1 MFTRCTILVTAAQ
14 MPQMTKQPTITL
26 AESQPPYFLGID
38 VGGTSIKIGLL
49 DDAGRTLAFAEI
61 DTQESLG
68 PKHAMRRVS
77 QTAREMTQTVG
88 LSVTEVLR
96 AGLGTP
102 GSQDIPKGMLVEPP
116 NHPHWHYF
124 PIVQCLEEELR
135 LPVSFA
141 NDANAAAFGEF
152 WIGTGEI
159 HRSMILL
166 TLGTGVGGGIII
178 DGHLVVGANSF
189 GGEFG
194 HMLIDPHPSARLCAW
209 GGGRGQ
215 LEAYAS
221 ASGLV
226 LRAQESLRAGA
237 QSSLSSEIDQITAKR
252 IFQAAELGDDW
263 SLKIIEETADY
274 LAIGITSLVHILD
287 PGLVVLGG
295 AMNFGGPNCKTG
307 LRFLHKVRQGFE
319 ERTFQHVKAGTIIEF
334 AKLGADAGYVGAAG
348 IARSEYYKT
357 L

>member
-1 MFTRCTILVTAAQ
+1 MAH
-14 MPQMTKQPTITL
+14 MTNQPTITL
-26 AESQPPYFLGID
+26 AESRPPYFFGID

-49 DDAGRTLAFAEI
+49 DDSGRTLAFAEI

-116 NHPHWHYF
+116 NHPHWHHF

-141 NDANAAAFGEF
+141 HDANAAAFGEF

-159 HRSMILL
+159 HRSMILI

-194 HMLIDPHPSARLCAW
+194 HMLIDPHPCARLCAW

-226 LRAQESLRAGA
+226 LRAQEALRAGA
-237 QSSLSSEIDQITAKR
+237 QSALASALDQITAKR

-274 LAIGITSLVHILD
+274 LAIGITSLVNILD

-319 ERTFQHVKAGTIIEF
+319 ERTFQYVKAGTIIEF

-348 IARSEYYKT
+348 IARSEYYKS